1 MAGTYATIEPFI
13 PSGHDLIIQKIGKIY
28 KAYQRQSKSPGQ
40 WHHACGEV
48 TIDRVAVTETHKM
61 WLDCAAELFGG
72 LDLVSLT
79 CLEDPQQHPNDHII
93 MKINGSWMSLFEL
106 ENVQYISD
114 IIWHRLCTTVR
125 RTENKRNP
133 VVGVNSTNIGQA
145 ESVGTGLSQRYSQ
158 SSASIQNQ
166 GQSQGQNLGQ
176 NQGQNVQRAPASR
189 NVSAAS
195 GFNAPQNNIQ
205 SSQSI
210 QGSNMQ
216 SNNNF
221 QGGQNYNTQN
231 SNNPHSRSKT
241 QSMPVSP
248 DHNKTIPGQLPQGEE
263 SAEKIRQ
270 IRQSF
275 ANFFN

>member
-1 MAGTYATIEPFI
+1 MVLITFFYYFLVAGTYATIEPFI
-13 PSGHDLIIQKIGKIY
+13 PSNHDLIIQKIGKIY
-28 KAYQRQSKSPGQ
+28 KAYQRQSKQQGQ

-48 TIDRVAVTETHKM
+48 TIDRVAVTESHKM

-79 CLEDPQQHPNDHII
+79 CLQDPQNPNSYII

-114 IIWHRLCTTVR
+114 IIWHRLCTSVR
-125 RTENKRNP
+125 RKN
-133 VVGVNSTNIGQA
+133 GGGQNIGQA
-145 ESVGTGLSQRYSQ
+145 ESVGTGLNQRYSQ
-158 SSASIQNQ
+158 SSASLQNQ
-166 GQSQGQNLGQ
+166 SG
-176 NQGQNVQRAPASR
+176 VQRSNGGMSR
-189 NVSAAS
+189 NVSVGGQS
-195 GFNAPQNNIQ
+195 GYGQQNVM
-205 SSQSI
+205 
-210 QGSNMQ
+210 GQ
-216 SNNNF
+216 SNNVNMQQQNF
-221 QGGQNYNTQN
+221 NQNP
-231 SNNPHSRSKT
+231 NNNGVHRNRT

-248 DHNKTIPGQLPQGEE
+248 DHTKTVPGQLPNQQGQEE